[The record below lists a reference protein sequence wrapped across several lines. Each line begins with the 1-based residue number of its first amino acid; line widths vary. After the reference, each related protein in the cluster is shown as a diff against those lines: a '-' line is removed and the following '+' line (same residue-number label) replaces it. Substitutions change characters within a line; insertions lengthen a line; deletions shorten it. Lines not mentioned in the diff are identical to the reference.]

1 VTPRAL
7 VVGLGQPAAGDDG
20 VGIAV
25 VVRLRAE
32 GVLEGVAYET
42 AAEASALVERLQTGV
57 PVIIVDALVGSGKP
71 GDVVV
76 LDAERLAG
84 DVRPLSTHGISVAQ
98 AIVLARALAPAA
110 VSPMIRVVGIV
121 IATAEVGDAALSPR
135 IAAAVPKACA
145 KVHELI
151 REVMN

>member
-1 VTPRAL
+1 MIPRA
-7 VVGLGQPAAGDDG
+7 VVIGLGQPAAGDDG

-25 VVRLRAE
+25 IVRLRAE
-32 GVLEGVAYET
+32 G
-42 AAEASALVERLQTGV
+42 
-57 PVIIVDALVGSGKP
+57 IIVDALVGGGKP

-84 DVRPLSTHGISVAQ
+84 DLRPLSTHGISVAQ

-110 VSPMIRVVGIV
+110 VSPIVRVVGIV
-121 IATAEVGDAALSPR
+121 IAIAEVGDAAFSPA